1 MISVRATFK
10 RKFIA
15 GIIVSVPA
23 LVSVLVIAWIFR
35 TIDDFL
41 SPVYEG
47 VFHRHIYGIGFVSAV
62 CIIFMLGMIS
72 TNVIGKK
79 VIRAVER
86 SLMNVPV
93 LKSVYSPIKS
103 VMDSFSN
110 SASFKKFVIIEYP
123 RKGVF
128 AFGFLTKEHA
138 IKMHEDGT
146 SLDLAA
152 IYIPTNNLYLGEVAL
167 FKQEDIFHTGIPV
180 EDGVKIVLSG
190 GIATPQ
196 MMKETCNESKKVK
209 QEELS

>member
-15 GIIVSVPA
+15 GIIVSIPA
-23 LVSVLVIAWIFR
+23 LVSILAIVWVFK
-35 TIDDFL
+35 TIDNFL

-47 VFHRHIYGIGFVSAV
+47 IFHHHIYGAGFLSAV
-62 CIIFMLGMIS
+62 CIIFMLGIIS

-79 VIRAVER
+79 VIRAIER
-86 SLMNVPV
+86 SLMNIPV

-123 RKGVF
+123 RKGAF

-138 IKMHEDGT
+138 VKMHGDGST
-146 SLDLAA
+146 QELAA
-152 IYIPTNNLYLGEVAL
+152 VYIPTNNLYLGEVAL
-167 FKQEDIFHTGIPV
+167 FRPEDIFYTGIPV

-190 GIATPQ
+190 GIATPHI
-196 MMKETCNESKKVK
+196 MKEVINDCKPEKS
-209 QEELS
+209 S